1 MTASRSLRLAA
12 AVLTWIVGTSV
23 ACAETA
29 EEFYRGKAVTL
40 IVSSASGGGYDL
52 VSRLVAKYM
61 QRHMPGNPTIVVRNM
76 PGAGGVV
83 ATNNL
88 YNVASRDGLTFGQ
101 LQNTLPFEPLLGNT
115 EAHYDSSKFNWLG
128 SPSYETGLF
137 IVWNTA
143 PVNSIADITKRE
155 VSVGSPGL
163 NSTPSFN
170 TRLLAETLGMK
181 LKIVLGYPGQN
192 EVLLAMERGEV
203 EAFPTFYSSLVST
216 RPTWIRDHK
225 IKMIVQFGPE
235 REPAIKD
242 VPFALDIV
250 KDPAR
255 RTLLRAAAAPL
266 GLGRPFAAPPGVPE
280 DKVAVLRK
288 ALAETFADPDY
299 VEESGKLQLPI
310 NQPRT
315 GEQLQAIIDE
325 VWHMSP
331 DDKQRLRQL
340 SGM

>member
-1 MTASRSLRLAA
+1 MYKSSSLLLIAAS
-12 AVLTWIVGTSV
+12 LTLIVASV
-23 ACAETA
+23 VARAETA
-29 EEFYRGKAVTL
+29 EEFYRGKSVTL
-40 IVSSASGGGYDL
+40 VVSSASGGGYDL
-52 VSRLVAKYM
+52 VSRLVAKHM
-61 QRHMPGNPTIVVRNM
+61 VKHMPGNPSIVVRNM

-88 YNVASRDGLTFGQ
+88 YNVASKDGLTIGQ
-101 LQNTLPFEPLLGNT
+101 LQNTLPFEPLLGNK
-115 EAHYDSSKFNWLG
+115 EALYDSSQFNWLG

-137 IVWNTA
+137 IVWNAA

-170 TRLLAETLGMK
+170 TRLLAATLDMK
-181 LKIVLGYPGQN
+181 LRIVLGYPGQN
-192 EVLLAMERGEV
+192 EVFLAMERGEV
-203 EAFPTFYSSLVST
+203 EAFPTFYSSLMST
-216 RPTWIRDHK
+216 RPNWIRDGK
-225 IKMIVQFGPE
+225 VKMIVQFGPE

-250 KDPAR
+250 TDPAR
-255 RTLLRAAAAPL
+255 KTLLRAAAAPL
-266 GLGRPFAAPPGVPE
+266 ALGRPFAAPPGVPA
-280 DKVAVLRK
+280 DKVAVLRR
-288 ALAETFADPDY
+288 AMAETFADPDY
-299 VEESGKLQLPI
+299 LAESEKLKLPV

-331 DDKQRLRQL
+331 EAKERLRKL